1 MKIAS
6 TAALILMLTS
16 SAAYADLAARQL
28 LELCNSGAPEC
39 HPVVQKHAVATLLAI
54 KIAGVQGG
62 QCLIDAPKDTTREEL
77 EAVVLSYLRTYPEQ
91 LDDSLEILISRAFA
105 REYPCPD

>member
-1 MKIAS
+1 MRF
-6 TAALILMLTS
+6 TAALILILSS

-39 HPVVQKHAVATLLAI
+39 HPIVQKHAVATLLAI

-62 QCLIDAPKDTTREEL
+62 QCLIDASKDITRAEL
-77 EAVVLSYLRTYPEQ
+77 EAVVLTYLRSHPEQ
-91 LDDSLEILISRAFA
+91 SDDSLEILISRALA
-105 REYPCPD
+105 SEYPCPD